1 MGVRTELVN
10 SEDQDGL
17 VDLESK
23 DLGLDEGKRLSVDL
37 NDALSGLEKTVS
49 IVFECAL
56 DRGSGCVPCSGRQ
69 LLAKLLAL
77 LIQHGDL
84 AGGKDERTSR
94 SLLLAEALHAL
105 GSHDGRLCVGRA
117 VKFGGRRICRLSRS

>member
-37 NDALSGLEKTVS
+37 DEALSSLENMVS
-49 IVFECAL
+49 MVFGCAL
-56 DRGSGCVPCSGRQ
+56 ARSSGCVPCSGRQ
-69 LLAKLLAL
+69 LLAKLLAH

-84 AGGKDERTSR
+84 AGERTSVPVAVFF
-94 SLLLAEALHAL
+94 LPKHCTLWEAMM
-105 GSHDGRLCVGRA
+105 GDCVLDVR
-117 VKFGGRRICRLSRS
+117 